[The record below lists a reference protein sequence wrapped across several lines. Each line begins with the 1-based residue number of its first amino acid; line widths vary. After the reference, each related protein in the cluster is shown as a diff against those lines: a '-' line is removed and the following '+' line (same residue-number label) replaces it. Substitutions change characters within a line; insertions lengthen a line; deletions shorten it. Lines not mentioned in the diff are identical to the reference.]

1 MKTRKGAIDE
11 FAFVLVAGLIMIV
24 VMLLIWSVPSEE
36 GEKNA
41 TENVTEIFVIGAQF
55 QDVPRYIRIGDFPIS
70 YQVGSEGLSE
80 RRNIEIR
87 KGVWEDK
94 HESMGGEISKNMEQV
109 TGGFIIIQVLDTNSE
124 GDLVVKIN
132 EEVVFDQKVTSG
144 KIEIPIA
151 KSLLVYYNVIEV
163 STTSPG
169 WKFWTSSYYII
180 DKIEFGIDF
189 FGNVERQEAF
199 TVYENELEDFKSG
212 LVSFY
217 VDDVQGE
224 GDLIIEIN
232 GYQIFKGRPTTSFTK
247 SFGLFD
253 VGLVKGINTITFS
266 TEQETSYD
274 IDNVNIVIT
283 HEEMGQKTRTKSFY
297 VSSSDYKRL
306 KTRDGEIKFYILDS
320 NYLGSLSIT
329 ITDSRGRKNPIRTIS
344 SYSVGD
350 LRTVYFDSD
359 DVEIGTNKAT
369 FEASGEGSF
378 VLGDLKIN
386 T

>member
-1 MKTRKGAIDE
+1 MKRQKGAIDE

-24 VMLLIWSVPSEE
+24 VMLLIWSVPSEV
-36 GEKNA
+36 GENI

-55 QDVPRYIRIGDFPIS
+55 QDVPRHIRIGDFSVS
-70 YQVGSEGLSE
+70 YQVGSEALSE

-94 HESMGGEISKNMEQV
+94 HENMGGEISKDMDLV
-109 TGGFIIIQVLDTNSE
+109 TGGFILIQVLDTNSE
-124 GDLVVKIN
+124 GNLVIKIN
-132 EEVVFDQKVTSG
+132 EQIVFDQKTTPG
-144 KIEIPIA
+144 KIEIPVE
-151 KSLLVYYNVIEV
+151 KSFLVNYNIIEM
-163 STTSPG
+163 STTGPG

-180 DKIEFGIDF
+180 DKIEFSVNF
-189 FGNVERQEAF
+189 FGNLERQEAF
-199 TVYENELEDFKSG
+199 TVYENELENFKSG

-217 VDDVQGE
+217 VDGVEGG

-232 GYQIFKGRPTTSFTK
+232 GYQIFKGRPTTSFSK

-253 VGLVKGINTITFS
+253 VGLVKGVNTITFS
-266 TEQETSYD
+266 TEQGTSYD
-274 IDNVNIVIT
+274 IDDVNIVIT

-329 ITDSRGRKNPIRTIS
+329 ITDSRGKKNPIRTIS

-359 DVEIGTNKAT
+359 DVEVGTNKAT

-378 VLGDLKIN
+378 VLGNLKIN